1 MEMGYVFHEKLMSDP
16 KNADGTKL
24 LEDVQSIYDK
34 YAGKYEEYGHT
45 YYHKMIVGD
54 PALFFSECAASYVRS
69 KARGKDYKTLFENS
83 NWARSLEEINEQD
96 RRKIWD
102 TFETYNTER
111 SANLSL
117 RGVLVAFIVSMS
129 IFVAVKERNRLYH
142 AMMESP
148 IYKTWANTENKQH
161 FVVY

>member
-1 MEMGYVFHEKLMSDP
+1 MGYVFHEKLISDP
-16 KNADGTKL
+16 KNTDGAKL

-34 YAGKYEEYGHT
+34 YAGKYEAYGHT
-45 YYHKMIVGD
+45 YYSKILVGD

-69 KARGKDYKTLFENS
+69 KARGKYYKTMFANS
-83 NWARSLEEINEQD
+83 NWAESLEEINEQD

-102 TFETYNTER
+102 AFETYNTKH
-111 SANLSL
+111 SASLSL
-117 RGVLVAFIVSMS
+117 SGVVVAFIVSMS

-142 AMMESP
+142 AMIESP

-161 FVVY
+161 FAVY